1 MSNEQCEAII
11 KAIAT
16 AAEFL
21 FTNGV
26 PIWQPIG
33 DSDNNATAKAAY
45 ITTFETAIETI
56 INDLPDE
63 NP

>member
-1 MSNEQCEAII
+1 MSNDQCEAII
-11 KAIAT
+11 KAIAA

-21 FTNGV
+21 FANGV

-33 DSDNNATAKAAY
+33 DSDNNATAKAAAV
-45 ITTFETAIETI
+45 TTFETAIDTI
-56 INDLPDE
+56 INDLPAE

>member
-1 MSNEQCEAII
+1 MSNDQCEAII

-21 FTNGV
+21 FTNGI

-33 DSDNNATAKAAY
+33 DAANNATAKADAV
-45 ITTFETAIETI
+45 TTFETAIETI

>member
-1 MSNEQCEAII
+1 MSNDQCEAII

-33 DSDNNATAKAAY
+33 DSDNNSTAKAAAV
-45 ITTFETAIETI
+45 TTFETSIETI
-56 INDLPDE
+56 INDLPAE

>member
-1 MSNEQCEAII
+1 MSNDQCEAII

-21 FTNGV
+21 FANGV
-26 PIWQPIG
+26 PAWQQKG
-33 DSDNNATAKAAY
+33 DPTNDTTAKADAV
-45 ITTFETAIETI
+45 TTFETAIDTI
-56 INDLPDE
+56 INDLPAE

>member
-1 MSNEQCEAII
+1 MSNDQCEAII

-33 DSDNNATAKAAY
+33 DAANNTTAKADAV
-45 ITTFETAIETI
+45 TTFETAIETI
-56 INDLPDE
+56 INDLPSE

>member
-1 MSNEQCEAII
+1 MNNDQCEAII
-11 KAIAT
+11 KAIAA

-26 PIWQPIG
+26 PAWQQKG
-33 DSDNNATAKAAY
+33 DPTNDTTAKAAAV
-45 ITTFETAIETI
+45 TTFETAIETI

>member
-1 MSNEQCEAII
+1 MSNDQCEAII

-33 DSDNNATAKAAY
+33 DATNDTTAKAAAV
-45 ITTFETAIETI
+45 TTFETAIETI
-56 INDLPDE
+56 INDLPTE

>member
-1 MSNEQCEAII
+1 MNNDQCEAII

-33 DSDNNATAKAAY
+33 DQDNNATAKAAAV
-45 ITTFETAIETI
+45 TTFETAIETI

>member
-1 MSNEQCEAII
+1 MTNDQCEAII
-11 KAIAT
+11 KAIAA

-33 DSDNNATAKAAY
+33 DATNDTTAKAAAV
-45 ITTFETAIETI
+45 TTFETAIETI
-56 INDLPDE
+56 INDLP
-63 NP
+63 

>member
-1 MSNEQCEAII
+1 MTNDQCEAII

-21 FTNGV
+21 FTNGI

-33 DSDNNATAKAAY
+33 DATNDATAKAAAV
-45 ITTFETAIETI
+45 TTFETAINTI
-56 INDLPDE
+56 INDLPAE